1 MKTRRIT
8 ATMLMAASI
17 VVFAHICFYKEYGVY
32 DYYLFSDMEYQLLI
46 CAAILFLSMLGTY
59 FAHFAGYF
67 ICGKISGYELIS
79 VEVHGFVF
87 RCKNGKFSIR
97 KYKGRHGIFVN
108 MSPPEFSDGK
118 FPFALY
124 NVGAVIAF
132 SIVSLITFFFVLFYF
147 LSDIPLP
154 AFYWFCVF
162 IWFFSHVVLYL
173 LPVDRKSIG
182 VLKRISTLKNS
193 IELRRVYWQASMAYA
208 GLLNGTR
215 LREQPDEL
223 FSLPAEE
230 YMSNSV
236 AAEITWLRMNRL
248 LDEGS
253 FEEADRLIDFMIS
266 DKCAISD
273 FKKKSAV
280 LEKIYITL
288 INKTVNSSE
297 AEALLNDDIRLFML
311 QNRDFITVIR
321 LEFALALLYYKD
333 MKKASEFRERFAR
346 CLKNEPYPANIAA
359 EIDLVELA
367 ERTAEEK

>member
-8 ATMLMAASI
+8 ATMLVAAAI
-17 VVFAHICFYKEYGVY
+17 VVFAHICFYKEYGVS

-79 VEVHGFVF
+79 FELHGFVF
-87 RCKNGKFSIR
+87 RRENGKFTIC

-124 NVGAVIAF
+124 NAGAVIAF
-132 SIVSLITFFFVLFYF
+132 SIVALITFFLVLFYF
-147 LSDIPLP
+147 FSDIPLP
-154 AFYWFCVF
+154 ALYWFCAF
-162 IWFFSHVVLYL
+162 IWFFSHAVLYL

-182 VLKRISTLKNS
+182 VLKRISMLKNS
-193 IELRRVYWQASMAYA
+193 YELRRAYWKSSMAYA
-208 GLLNGTR
+208 GLLKGTR
-215 LREQPDEL
+215 LREQPAEL
-223 FSLPAEE
+223 FVLPAEE

-236 AAEITWLRMNRL
+236 AAEIAWLRMNRL

-273 FKKKSAV
+273 LKKKAAL

-288 INKTVNSSE
+288 INNAGNSSE
-297 AEALLNDDIRLFML
+297 TEALLSDDIRLFML

-321 LEFALALLYYKD
+321 LEFVLALLYYKD
-333 MKKASEFRERFAR
+333 MEKASECRAQVTR
-346 CLKNEPYPANIAA
+346 CIKNMPYPADAAA
-359 EIDLVELA
+359 EIGLVELA
-367 ERTAEEK
+367 EKIAYEN